1 MVQPRNF
8 FLFSCHFCNASMQ
21 VALLK
26 RKLTANLQDKNVQED
41 IAAKKEV
48 IS

>member
-1 MVQPRNF
+1 
-8 FLFSCHFCNASMQ
+8 MQ